1 MKVTPFRLTTDE
13 GLPIR
18 GDLHV
23 PDRAGASVIVCV
35 HGFKGFKD
43 WGFWPETA
51 RRLCEAGYGVVRF
64 NLSHSGIGEDL
75 QNFTEVDLFETGTY
89 TREVEDLRQVLRAL
103 RRAEIA
109 PARELDAARPGLIG
123 HSRGAV
129 SVLAAAAAEPVGSIV
144 LWNPVSS
151 LIWWDK
157 EARRRWRE
165 TGVWQTVNKR
175 TGQTFAVRT
184 GLLDDAENNRDALHP
199 LANAARIEA
208 PLLVLVAADDES
220 VPPEAGRRLARAAP
234 AGRGSLRELPGT
246 GHTFGAAHP
255 WQGTPAAFDAALAAT
270 LEHFD
275 RTLAKSSS

>member
-1 MKVTPFRLTTDE
+1 MKVTSFRLTTDE

-18 GDLHV
+18 GDLHT
-23 PDRAGASVIVCV
+23 PDSAGPVIVCV

-51 RRLCEAGYGVVRF
+51 RRLCDAGFGVVRF
-64 NLSHSGIGEDL
+64 NFSHSGIGEDL
-75 QNFTEVDLFETGTY
+75 QNFTEPALFETGTY
-89 TREVEDLRQVLRAL
+89 TREVQDLRLVLKAL
-103 RRAEIA
+103 ARGEID
-109 PARELDAARPGLIG
+109 PAGDLDTARPGLIG

-129 SVLAAAAAEPVGSIV
+129 SVLAVAASEPVGPLV

-151 LIWWDK
+151 LVWWDK
-157 EARRRWRE
+157 ETRRRWRE
-165 TGVWQTVNKR
+165 TGTWQTVNKR
-175 TGQTFAVRT
+175 TGQTFAVTT

-199 LANAARIEA
+199 VANAGRIQT
-208 PLLVLVAADDES
+208 PLLVVVAADDES

-255 WQGTPAAFDAALAAT
+255 WQETPAAFEAALAAT

-275 RTLAKSSS
+275 RTLAKSGA